1 MALSIKD
8 PETDRLI
15 RELAKL
21 ADEPMTTAVRK
32 AVEERLKRERLA
44 RGGGRSL
51 VEEVE
56 EMANRLKVAPVYDDR
71 TPDEI
76 VGYDENG
83 MW

>member
-44 RGGGRSL
+44 RGRKKSL
-51 VEEVE
+51 AEEIEDIVRHY
-56 EMANRLKVAPVYDDR
+56 AAAPTYDDR

-76 VGYDENG
+76 VGYDEDG

>member
-8 PETDRLI
+8 PATDKLI
-15 RELAKL
+15 RELARL
-21 ADEPMTTAVRK
+21 ADEPLTTAVRK
-32 AVEERLKRERLA
+32 AVEERLERERLR
-44 RGGGRSL
+44 RGKRSSMYEDL
-51 VEEVE
+51 I
-56 EMANRLKVAPVYDDR
+56 AISDHCAALPDHDTR

>member
-8 PETDRLI
+8 PATDKLI

-21 ADEPMTTAVRK
+21 ADEPLTTAVRK
-32 AVEERLKRERLA
+32 AVEERLERERLR
-44 RGGGRSL
+44 RGKTRSL
-51 VEEVE
+51 AE
-56 EMANRLKVAPVYDDR
+56 RLDEIAKRCAALPDYDTR